1 MNLRVY
7 NLEECQGKLLRAFLV
22 PEIKNGYND
31 YIGVD
36 WRSND
41 VIVSNKLKTNKNKV

>member
-7 NLEECQGKLLRAFLV
+7 NLEECQGKLLHAFLV

-31 YIGVD
+31 GIGVD

-41 VIVSNKLKTNKNKV
+41 VIVSNQLKTNKNKV